1 MKSGDMNNGDMNN
14 GDVEIGN
21 VEIGNV
27 KNGNV
32 KNGNSTSTL
41 RTGRNR
47 RRTAAAALAAVV
59 GLGMGGCGLQPAASY
74 TPDSSPGSIRPIE
87 SLPDDAKLTVVSK
100 NFTEQ
105 LILGKIA
112 VMAAQAAGFEV
123 TDLANVPGSQPVRE
137 LMLSGQADMAW
148 EYTGS
153 AWITYLNRE
162 TAIPDKTE
170 QWQAVY
176 DADLANGLTW
186 GQPAPMNNTYAM
198 AVRSEAVAELGG
210 ISKLSDIAALPVA
223 ERTFC
228 LEAEFNSRQDGFNP
242 MAEAYGIPR
251 GAADGVPEENIGIY
265 DTGAVYTATDEGAC
279 NFGEVFTT
287 DGRIDSLG
295 LTVLEDDRA
304 FFPAYNGAP
313 VFNTQTLEQ
322 YPELE
327 DVFAQVAPLLTD
339 EVLRQLNLKVDVL
352 GEDPADV
359 AYDWMRSEGL
369 INPPE

>member
-1 MKSGDMNNGDMNN
+1 MNSSDMNSSDMTR
-14 GDVEIGN
+14 
-21 VEIGNV
+21 
-27 KNGNV
+27 
-32 KNGNSTSTL
+32 TS
-41 RTGRNR
+41 RNAEAIRGSR
-47 RRTAAAALAAVV
+47 RMTAAAAGAAVV
-59 GLGMGGCGLQPAASY
+59 GLALGGCGLQPAASY
-74 TPDSSPGSIRPIE
+74 TPESSPGSIQPIE
-87 SLPDDAKLTVVSK
+87 GLPGDAKLTLVSK

-112 VMAAQAAGFEV
+112 VMTAQAAGFEV

-153 AWITYLNRE
+153 AWISYLGME
-162 TAIPDKTE
+162 SAIADKTE

-186 GQPAPMNNTYAM
+186 GKPAPMNNTYAM
-198 AVRSEAVAELGG
+198 AVRTEAVAELGG
-210 ISKLSDIAALPVA
+210 ISKMSDIAKLPVE

-228 LEAEFNSRQDGFNP
+228 LEAEFNSRPDGFNP
-242 MAEAYGIPR
+242 MAEAYGMPR

-265 DTGAVYTATDEGAC
+265 DTGAVYTAADEGAC

-287 DGRIDSLG
+287 DGRIDSLD
-295 LTVLEDDRA
+295 LTVLEDDRR
-304 FFPAYNGAP
+304 FFPAYNGSP
-313 VFNTQTLEQ
+313 VFNSATLEK

-327 DVFAQVAPLLTD
+327 GAFAQVSPLLSD

-359 AYDWMRSEGL
+359 AYDWMLAEGL
-369 INPPE
+369 INPPG

>member
-1 MKSGDMNNGDMNN
+1 MNSSKIITGKRKRKSARK
-14 GDVEIGN
+14 I
-21 VEIGNV
+21 
-27 KNGNV
+27 
-32 KNGNSTSTL
+32 
-41 RTGRNR
+41 
-47 RRTAAAALAAVV
+47 TAAAGAAVV
-59 GLGMGGCGLQPAASY
+59 VGLTLGGCGLQPAASY
-74 TPDSSPGSIRPIE
+74 TPNVNPGSIQRIE
-87 SLPDDAKLTVVSK
+87 SLPEDAKLTIVSK

-112 VMAAQAAGFEV
+112 VMTAQAAGFEF

-137 LMLSGQADMAW
+137 LMLSGQADVAW

-153 AWITYLNRE
+153 AWISYLGME
-162 TAIPDKTE
+162 SAIPDQAE

-198 AVRSEAVAELGG
+198 AVRTEAVAELGG
-210 ISKLSDIAALPVA
+210 ITRLSELAALPV
-223 ERTFC
+223 EQRTFC
-228 LEAEFNSRQDGFNP
+228 LEAEFNSRPDGFNP
-242 MAEAYGIPR
+242 MTEAYGMAR
-251 GAADGVPEENIGIY
+251 GTDTGVPEDNIGIY

-287 DGRIDSLG
+287 DGRIDSLD
-295 LTVLEDDRA
+295 LTVLEDDRN

-313 VFNTQTLEQ
+313 VFNTATLAQ

-327 DVFAQVAPLLTD
+327 AVFAQVSPLLTD
-339 EVLRQLNLKVDVL
+339 EVLRQLNLRVDVV

-359 AYDWMRSEGL
+359 AYDWMLAEGL
-369 INPPE
+369 VTEQ